1 MCFEEDIDKTRF
13 FFADSKIVSEMLI
26 FVAAITSAVFHCAL
40 GSGLPAWRRL
50 SYRSRR
56 LRDDNRRMEGG
67 NYSTPLFPSEHYNH
81 LQIWTSTWCLK
92 IVNQIT
98 PTTINGNFEIFPL
111 YQLSFMLSVI
121 FLFYLKIVTFNFMLF
136 ICFTILCFSFVSI
149 LCFSFTEFYLC

>member
-1 MCFEEDIDKTRF
+1 MICWFLRLPT
-13 FFADSKIVSEMLI
+13 
-26 FVAAITSAVFHCAL
+26 TSTLSHCAL

-56 LRDDNRRMEGG
+56 LRDDNRRTEGG
-67 NYSTPLFPSEHYNH
+67 NYSTPLFPSEHNNH
-81 LQIWTSTWCLK
+81 FQIWTSSWCLK

-98 PTTINGNFEIFPL
+98 PTTIKKGNFEIFPL

-136 ICFTILCFSFVSI
+136 ICFTILCFSS
-149 LCFSFTEFYLC
+149 TEFYFC